1 MYVTSLLFAMS
12 QEISRVGGHTL
23 DKSIISELS
32 SSMFQGVLKCYQSV
46 LKKSPEQTTSDTGTS
61 INMPQQCALQLVFNL
76 KFLANILV
84 AESDTEV
91 YVQIFSTFN
100 LKFKHVFDLSSFCV
114 WCFVC
119 SQKSLVC

>member
-1 MYVTSLLFAMS
+1 MS